1 MLAAGCV
8 GIVGN
13 YNNITGYI
21 SVLLSDISKDI
32 QNIISAP
39 LSTVYFGSTGLALPP
54 PGGWLSKQSKIS
66 NEKFLTATL
75 IGS

>member
-8 GIVGN
+8 GIFGN

-32 QNIISAP
+32 QKLYLHPYQQSNLGQLDRLSP
-39 LSTVYFGSTGLALPP
+39 LRVVGCLN
-54 PGGWLSKQSKIS
+54 KQKLVVK
-66 NEKFLTATL
+66 NF
-75 IGS
+75 